1 MRKQQSGF
9 TLIELMIVVA
19 IVGILASVAIPAYSD
34 YTIRAKVSEA
44 VTAVAPV
51 KASVADYYYGN
62 GDLPTSSA
70 DAGLDGTSGGAEGLS
85 GGNYSTEVVESILV
99 QADPAGS
106 ISVTLNDI
114 GNEELQGK
122 NILFK
127 PSVGTNG
134 QITWSCEAGTAAA
147 TLPARFAPASCRGS
161 ST

>member
-51 KASVADYYYGN
+51 KASVADYYHTTGS
-62 GDLPTSSA
+62 LPTSA
-70 DAGLDGTSGGAEGLS
+70 NEVGLDTGG
-85 GGNYSTEVVESILV
+85 
-99 QADPAGS
+99 DPAGS
-106 ISVTLNDI
+106 NYATGVVETITMDATVTSAVKVTVNNI
-114 GNEELQGK
+114 GDGVDAGDSL
-122 NILFK
+122 LFV
-127 PSVGTNG
+127 PTQTTGG
-134 QITWSCEAGTAAA
+134 QITWACESDSGRG